1 MVGVIRKR
9 DIVAHPV
16 VTVRCFGWPVFLKA
30 LVAGRQQTFLSLLV
44 EASALHP
51 PRIEVPELIERC
63 IGLELQASRIYERLA
78 EHYAKQRALREFF
91 ENLADQERE
100 HAELLG
106 LSREC
111 AAREGW
117 QEKAF
122 TPWRDAIPR
131 LEYGMDAAEASAQD
145 LDDLSEVLR
154 LVIEMESSEINQV
167 FDSVV
172 AATDSDFV
180 RRLSAF
186 HAAGAEHIDYIMEK
200 IQGFRPELGGE
211 CAELRAACFPR
222 AERA

>member
-44 EASALHP
+44 ESSALHP
-51 PRIEVPELIERC
+51 PQIEVPELIERC

-78 EHYAKQRALREFF
+78 ERYTKQDAVKEFF

-117 QEKAF
+117 DETPF

-145 LDDLSEVLR
+145 VGFRSQAGRFSRRGRRTHR
-154 LVIEMESSEINQV
+154 LHLGAGRGV
-167 FDSVV
+167 
-172 AATDSDFV
+172 
-180 RRLSAF
+180 
-186 HAAGAEHIDYIMEK
+186 AAGA
-200 IQGFRPELGGE
+200 GR
-211 CAELRAACFPR
+211 
-222 AERA
+222 